1 MDKYLVEFFGT
12 MFLVYV
18 ILVTGDALAIG
29 AALAVAILVGGKISG
44 GNFNPVVTLIM
55 GATGKQSTN
64 DTFPYIMSQFLG
76 GLVALE
82 LTKRIKLR

>member
-29 AALAVAILVGGKISG
+29 AALAVAVIVGGGISG
-44 GNFNPVVTLIM
+44 GNFNPVVTLVM
-55 GATGKQSTN
+55 GASGRQSTN
-64 DTFPYIMSQFLG
+64 ETFPYIMSQFLG
-76 GLVALE
+76 ALVALE

>member
-12 MFLVYV
+12 MLIVFVFLAS
-18 ILVTGDALAIG
+18 GDP
-29 AALAVAILVGGKISG
+29 LAVGASVAVAAIVGGKLSG
-44 GNFNPVVTLIM
+44 ANFNPVITLVM
-55 GATGKQSTN
+55 GATGKQPTN

-82 LTKRIKLR
+82 LSKRIKL

>member
-44 GNFNPVVTLIM
+44 GNFNPVVTLVM
-55 GATGKQSTN
+55 GASGRQSTN
-64 DTFPYIMSQFLG
+64 ETFPYIMSQFLG

>member
-29 AALAVAILVGGKISG
+29 AALAVAVLVGGKISG

-64 DTFPYIMSQFLG
+64 ETFPYIMSQFLG

>member
-12 MFLVYV
+12 MLIVFVFLVS
-18 ILVTGDALAIG
+18 GDP
-29 AALAVAILVGGKISG
+29 LAVGASVAVAAIVGGKLSG
-44 GNFNPVVTLIM
+44 ANFNPVITLVM
-55 GATGKQSTN
+55 GATGKQPTN

-82 LTKRIKLR
+82 LSKRIKL

>member
-12 MFLVYV
+12 MLIVYV
-18 ILVTGDALAIG
+18 FLVTGDALAIG
-29 AALAVAILVGGKISG
+29 TALAVATLVGGKISG
-44 GNFNPVVTLIM
+44 GNFNPVVTLVM
-55 GATGKQSTN
+55 GASGRQSTSE
-64 DTFPYIMSQFLG
+64 TFPYIMSQFLG

>member
-12 MFLVYV
+12 MLIVYV
-18 ILVTGDALAIG
+18 YLVTGDALAIG

-44 GNFNPVVTLIM
+44 GNFNPVVTLVM
-55 GATGKQSTN
+55 GASGRQSTSE
-64 DTFPYIMSQFLG
+64 TFPYIMSQFLG

>member
-44 GNFNPVVTLIM
+44 GNFNPVVTLVM
-55 GATGKQSTN
+55 GASGRQSTSE
-64 DTFPYIMSQFLG
+64 TFPYIMSQFLG

-82 LTKRIKLR
+82 LTKRNKLR

>member
-12 MFLVYV
+12 MLIVYV
-18 ILVTGDALAIG
+18 FLVTGDALAIG

-44 GNFNPVVTLIM
+44 GNFNPVVTLVM
-55 GATGKQSTN
+55 GASGRQSTSE
-64 DTFPYIMSQFLG
+64 TFPYIMSQFLG

>member
-12 MFLVYV
+12 MFIVYV

-29 AALAVAILVGGKISG
+29 AALAVAVLVGGKISG
-44 GNFNPVVTLIM
+44 GNFNPVVTLVM
-55 GATGKQSTN
+55 GASGRQSTN
-64 DTFPYIMSQFLG
+64 ETFPYIMSQFLG

-82 LTKRIKLR
+82 LTKRIKIR

>member
-12 MFLVYV
+12 MLIVYV
-18 ILVTGDALAIG
+18 YLVTGDALATG
-29 AALAVAILVGGKISG
+29 AALAVAILVGSKLSG
-44 GNFNPVVTLIM
+44 ANFNPVVTLIM
-55 GATGKQSTN
+55 GAAGKQSSN
-64 DTFPYIMSQFLG
+64 ETFPYIMSQFLG

>member
-29 AALAVAILVGGKISG
+29 AALAVAVLVGGKISG
-44 GNFNPVVTLIM
+44 GNFNPVVTLVM
-55 GATGKQSTN
+55 GASGRQSTN
-64 DTFPYIMSQFLG
+64 ETFPYIMSQFLG

>member
-29 AALAVAILVGGKISG
+29 AALAVAVLVGGKISG
-44 GNFNPVVTLIM
+44 GNFNPVVTLVM
-55 GATGKQSTN
+55 GASGRQSTN
-64 DTFPYIMSQFLG
+64 ETFPYIMSQFLG

-82 LTKRIKLR
+82 LTKRIKIG

>member
-64 DTFPYIMSQFLG
+64 ETFPYIMSQFLG

>member
-12 MFLVYV
+12 MFLVYA
-18 ILVTGDALAIG
+18 ILVTGDALAIVPQ
-29 AALAVAILVGGKISG
+29 LSQLVGGKISG

-64 DTFPYIMSQFLG
+64 ETFPYIMSQFLG

>member
-29 AALAVAILVGGKISG
+29 AALAVAVLVGGGISG
-44 GNFNPVVTLIM
+44 GNFNPVVTLVM
-55 GATGKQSTN
+55 GASGRQSTN
-64 DTFPYIMSQFLG
+64 ETFPYIMSQFLG

>member
-12 MFLVYV
+12 MLIVYV
-18 ILVTGDALAIG
+18 YLVTGDALAIG
-29 AALAVAILVGGKISG
+29 AALAVAILVGSKISG
-44 GNFNPVVTLIM
+44 GNFNPVVTLVM
-55 GATGKQSTN
+55 GASGRQSTSE
-64 DTFPYIMSQFLG
+64 TFPYIMSQFLG

>member
-44 GNFNPVVTLIM
+44 GYFNPVVTLIM

-64 DTFPYIMSQFLG
+64 ETFPYIMSQFLG

>member
-12 MFLVYV
+12 MLIVYV
-18 ILVTGDALAIG
+18 YLVTGDALATG
-29 AALAVAILVGGKISG
+29 AALAIAIIFGSNISG
-44 GNFNPVVTLIM
+44 ANFNPVVTLIM
-55 GATGKQSTN
+55 GASGKQSTN

-82 LTKRIKLR
+82 LNKRIKLR

>member
-29 AALAVAILVGGKISG
+29 AALAVAILIGGKISG

-64 DTFPYIMSQFLG
+64 ETFPYIMSQFLG

>member
-18 ILVTGDALAIG
+18 ILVNGDALAIG

-64 DTFPYIMSQFLG
+64 ETFPYIMSQFLG

>member
-55 GATGKQSTN
+55 GASGRQSTSE
-64 DTFPYIMSQFLG
+64 TFPYIMSQFLG

>member
-44 GNFNPVVTLIM
+44 GNFRSLAAKIP
-55 GATGKQSTN
+55 
-64 DTFPYIMSQFLG
+64 
-76 GLVALE
+76 
-82 LTKRIKLR
+82 LTKFKEILSLLRQQIIVLLTSKISVVL